1 MWEEIKDFFDH
12 LLRVGII
19 AFLLLIAYPLL

>member
-1 MWEEIKDFFDH
+1 MLREIKDFFNH
-12 LLRVGII
+12 LLRVGIF